1 MEKYQPTTLAQ
12 DSEHSG
18 HSTPTATNL
27 QFPKEF
33 SSDSLTGASVEPIA
47 VSVKQF
53 LASRLGGDDQHPAGL
68 VMDHLS
74 VEGSGTGVSRQCYVL
89 MQ

>member
-12 DSEHSG
+12 DSEQSG
-18 HSTPTATNL
+18 HSTPTATDL
-27 QFPKEF
+27 QFSKEF

-47 VSVKQF
+47 VGVKRF
-53 LASRLGGDDQHPAGL
+53 LASRLGGDDQRPAGL

-74 VEGSGTGVSRQCYVL
+74 VEGSGTGVSRQC
-89 MQ
+89 MF